1 MAVSLTSAKGALSSI
16 GSTITSSLQDTKA
29 GKSLTSIKNN
39 VVSMG
44 TTYIDNAKELWNLS
58 EGVTKAALSGDFS
71 GLLNSASSLLGF
83 SSSNATKTMSSS
95 SPTLQLSQQLASAV
109 SSKGAGALKASNNV
123 MSATGV
129 SDSYS
134 KNLATVFKELQAQQ
148 KMDMRVSLRVAPIQ
162 NPDYADVS
170 IIDRMQYVLGN
181 YSAQY
186 DGSTITSLN
195 SMVGSRGTTIYGFLF
210 EALAQ
215 NVGLVFPYTPS
226 VGFSQQIKYD
236 TTEIFQSNLALH
248 TYGGTPPPSINIKA
262 KFTADTKENAKYM
275 LAAIWFLKAVTK
287 VDYGIQAAAGDRK
300 IAGTPPPTL
309 YLNGYGDYIMNYIPV
324 VIKSYSYSFPDDR
337 DYTTVMFNLANAM
350 KFVEYFSDESSSI
363 QANRNGSDIW
373 TIRNMLPIQMDLNID
388 LLVQP
393 NIYQHVHNF
402 NLQNYKQGN
411 LQLKNNPVK
420 STTSPNYTMAQ
431 SYQKSGWTW

>member
-1 MAVSLTSAKGALSSI
+1 MAVSLSSAKSALSGI
-16 GSTITSSLQDTKA
+16 GSTITSSFQDTKA

-44 TTYIDNAKELWNLS
+44 NTYIDNAEELWNLS
-58 EGVTKAALSGDFS
+58 KGVTTAALNGDFS
-71 GLLNSASSLLGF
+71 GLWNSASSLLGF
-83 SSSNATKTMSSS
+83 SSSNATKTMSAS
-95 SPTLQLSQQLASAV
+95 SPTLQVSQQLASQV
-109 SSKGAGALKASNNV
+109 SSRGAGALKASNNV
-123 MSATGV
+123 LSATSA
-129 SDSYS
+129 SDNYS
-134 KNLATVFKELQAQQ
+134 KNLATTFKELQMQQ
-148 KMDMRVSLRVAPIQ
+148 KMDMRVSLRVAPLQ

-186 DGSTITSLN
+186 DGDTITSLN

-210 EALAQ
+210 EALSQ
-215 NVGLVFPYTPS
+215 NVGLVFPYTPT
-226 VGFSQQIKYD
+226 VNFSQQIKYD

-248 TYGGTPPPSINIKA
+248 TYGGTPPPSISIKA

-275 LAAIWFLKAVTK
+275 LAAIWFLKAVSK

-324 VIKSYSYSFPDDR
+324 IIKSYSYSFSDDR
-337 DYTTVMFNLANAM
+337 DYTTVMFNLANAVR
-350 KFVEYFSDESSSI
+350 FVEYFSDETSNT
-363 QANRNGSDIW
+363 QVNKNASDIW
-373 TIRNMLPIQMDLNID
+373 TIRNMLPIQMDLNIE

-411 LQLKNNPVK
+411 LQIKNNPVK
-420 STTSPNYTMAQ
+420 SSSAPNYSISQ